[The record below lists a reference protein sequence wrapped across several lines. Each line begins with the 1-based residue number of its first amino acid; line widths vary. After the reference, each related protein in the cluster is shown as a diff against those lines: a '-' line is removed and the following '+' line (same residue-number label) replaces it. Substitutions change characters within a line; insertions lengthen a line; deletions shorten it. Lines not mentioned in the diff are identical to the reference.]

1 MLKYFKMI
9 RVTLVKPGEF
19 EIDQAEEPTPGKDEI
34 LLKVIRCGVCGSDP
48 TIYRGL
54 HPYAKKSLVMGHEFS
69 GTVEALGENV
79 THLKKGQRVTV
90 IPHVVCGKCKPCQ
103 TETYNFCE
111 ELKCMGAEADG
122 AHVGYVNVDAK
133 MALPIPDNMSMED
146 AAMIE
151 PACVSYHGAR
161 RGNIKPGDTALVVG
175 AGPIGIFAMQSCKV
189 LGAGKV
195 IIADLDESRL
205 KLSKDLGADG
215 IINVSKETLAEG
227 LTRILGNPKDVDVFY
242 DCVGEKGKVF
252 DDILKIAR
260 RGTRIVMIGVLQN
273 EYIVPHLPDFVQHEL
288 SISGTTMY
296 VPQDFRDMIE
306 LMSAGK
312 ISTKGM
318 ITHHFKLDEIND
330 VFKMIDGRKEPF
342 LKIMLT
348 YDSLA

>member
-1 MLKYFKMI
+1 MI

-19 EIDQAEEPTPGKDEI
+19 EIDQAEKPTPGKGEI
-34 LLKVIRCGVCGSDP
+34 LLKVVRCGVCGSDP

-69 GTVEALGENV
+69 GTVEELGENV
-79 THLKKGQRVTV
+79 RHLKKGQRVTA

-133 MALPIPDNMSMED
+133 MALPIPDNMSMEE
-146 AAMIE
+146 AAMLE
-151 PACVSYHGAR
+151 PACVSYHGVK
-161 RGNIKPGDTALVVG
+161 RGQIKYGEIALVVG
-175 AGPIGIFAMQSCKV
+175 AGPIGVFAMQCCKV

-195 IIADLDESRL
+195 IIADLDEARL
-205 KLSKDLGADG
+205 ELSQRLGADG
-215 IINVSKETLAEG
+215 IINVGKETIADG
-227 LTRILGNPKDVDVFY
+227 LTRILGNPKEVDVFY

-273 EYIVPHLPDFVQHEL
+273 EYIIPHLPDFVQHEL
-288 SISGTTMY
+288 TISGTTMY

-306 LMSAGK
+306 LMSTGK

-318 ITHHFKLDEIND
+318 ITHHYKIEEIKE
-330 VFKMIDGRKEPF
+330 VFKMIDSRKEPF

-348 YDSLA
+348 YDSLS